1 MSDDPASIINE
12 YLALVRE
19 KLPES
24 IADDVITELES
35 YMLETASDQGEDG
48 QITVESAKKVVAQF
62 GAPGEVADEYRF
74 SMLPETIP
82 EQDIPPEIKQEAV
95 EEPKIVEP
103 EEQVP
108 KVQGVDPT
116 TSYSMF
122 FIKSLLLTIFW
133 ATLASIIP
141 FMFVPYWA
149 LGLQLIFIIIPVLCV
164 IVFLLVQTFYLK
176 GKKTILW
183 KRSYPDW
190 SIFQTLVTL
199 PENSIPE
206 AGVNITRLDTVVSLI
221 GAFIFASTILQWNHP
236 IGYMIGIP
244 AAILF
249 IARIKIA
256 SRKLDEDKDPY
267 EKSRLEFGVNLSL
280 LVLLESSLYWLFTM
294 HGPWGWY
301 PILYFVGPFIL
312 TFVILFGPVLLFQ
325 LLVGAQNLWW
335 KTEEQPA
342 QIESESKE
350 ESIEEEDSIRNEAKR
365 GIASKGLSMFIG
377 ITGRLVLFSSLPFLL
392 RLLLQPNVPY
402 SNWEPL
408 PSFVLMAVLIAGVV
422 VIGYCIVRGL
432 MIHFFNSSTFVG
444 TRTRLEAIIDLG
456 ISCYILAGIVAFTTH
471 LQSIDIL
478 HFLMQ
483 YSSEIFEVSYTL
495 GSLVVGIQVT
505 AILLAFTGLPVRII
519 GNILE
524 FWSERKHIA
533 AMRIQDSSII
543 LFVALALFATGDY
556 FRYIV
561 TGSIGLINFYYLMYF
576 LIAGYLAYQMVAS
589 GMKIEEI
596 SEQKEKVISEKSEKV
611 HSINNNTSIT
621 N

>member
-1 MSDDPASIINE
+1 MSDNPAGIINE
-12 YLALVRE
+12 YLTLVRE
-19 KLPES
+19 KLPET
-24 IADDVITELES
+24 IADDVITELET
-35 YMLETASDQGEDG
+35 YMLETARDLGDDG
-48 QITVESAKKVVAQF
+48 QITVESAKKVVSQF

-82 EQDIPPEIKQEAV
+82 EQDIPLEIKQEAV
-95 EEPKIVEP
+95 EELKIVEP

-133 ATLASIIP
+133 ASLVSIIP

-164 IVFLLVQTFYLK
+164 TVFLLVQTFYLM

-190 SIFQTLVTL
+190 TIFQTLVTL

-206 AGVNITRLDTVVSLI
+206 AGANLTRLDVVVSLI
-221 GAFIFASTILQWNHP
+221 GVLIFAPTILQWNHP

-249 IARIKIA
+249 ITRIKIA
-256 SRKLDEDKDPY
+256 NRKLDEDKDPY
-267 EKSRLEFGVNLSL
+267 EISRLEFGVNLSL
-280 LVLLESSLYWLFTM
+280 LVLLESSIYWLFTM
-294 HGPWGWY
+294 HSPWSWY
-301 PILYFVGPFIL
+301 PILYFVGPFII

-335 KTEEQPA
+335 KTEDQPA
-342 QIESESKE
+342 QIESESTE
-350 ESIEEEDSIRNEAKR
+350 DSTEEEDSIKHEVKK
-365 GIASKGLSMFIG
+365 GFLSKGLSMFIG
-377 ITGRLVLFSSLPFLL
+377 ITSRLLLFISLPFLL
-392 RLLLQPNVPY
+392 RLLLQPNIAY

-408 PSFVLMAVLIAGVV
+408 PSFVFIVVLIAGIVA
-422 VIGYCIVRGL
+422 IGYCIGRGL
-432 MIHFFNSSTFVG
+432 MIHFFNSSTFIG

-456 ISCYILAGIVAFTTH
+456 ISWFILASLAAFTTSLH
-471 LQSIDIL
+471 SIDIL
-478 HFLMQ
+478 HYLMLNA
-483 YSSEIFEVSYTL
+483 SEIFEVSYTL
-495 GSLVVGIQVT
+495 GSLVVGLQVT

-524 FWSERKHIA
+524 FWSERKLIA

-543 LFVALALFATGDY
+543 LFAALALFATSDY
-556 FRYIV
+556 FGYIV
-561 TGSIGLINFYYLMYF
+561 TGNAILIIFFFTMYF

-589 GMKIEEI
+589 GMKIKEI
-596 SEQKEKVISEKSEKV
+596 TEQKERVISEKSQRV
-611 HSINNNTSIT
+611 HSMNNNTSIT